1 MTDAQMIPRD
11 SNFFKGSLQRC
22 RCNSNTIHCPETE
35 QEKSYFGNHYF
46 CWGNMT
52 HVTAP
57 FGND

>member
-52 HVTAP
+52 R
-57 FGND
+57 GY